1 MPHNKIATR
10 KGHQGWMKE
19 EGPYFIFPGGGT
31 MFPDRALPYI
41 DKLRRFM
48 PIKSGII
55 RTALD
60 MGYEWPKKEKE
71 WEEIQAV
78 VRALCYELIIAEG
91 NMADTRRWA
100 TRVAYYKNTLKVKVG
115 TPAICNVMDM
125 NAFFGGFAATL
136 ETDPVW
142 VIIIVLARKPLT
154 LNIIYDRGLI
164 EVYHDWC
171 EPFSTYPRTYDLIYV
186 ASIDSLTKLPGSR
199 NSSCSLVDLMA
210 EIEGTAVIQDLPEN
224 IDLTEL
230 RKRIRRKI
238 FRTTPMKV
246 LSIRYRFCASID
258 PITYDSFDI
267 KGARSLEVMVQT
279 HLASRTPYIELYVQ
293 FASPNDTFAAAV

>member
-31 MFPDRALPYI
+31 MFPNRALPYI

-60 MGYEWPKKEKE
+60 MGYGWPKKEKE
-71 WEEIQAV
+71 WEELQAV
-78 VRALCYELIIAEG
+78 ARALCYELIIADG
-91 NMADTRRWA
+91 NTAETRRWA

-115 TPAICNVMDM
+115 TPALCNVMDM

-142 VIIIVLARKPLT
+142 VMNIVLARKPLT
-154 LNIIYDRGLI
+154 LDIIYDRGLI

-171 EPFSTYPRTYDLIYV
+171 EPFSAYPRTYDLIYV

-210 EIEGTAVIQDLPEN
+210 EIDQMLRPEGTAVIQDLPEV
-224 IDLTEL
+224 I
-230 RKRIRRKI
+230 KKVVRIAHILSWVTTINNKEPESHGRGKI
-238 FRTTPMKV
+238 LVATKTFW
-246 LSIRYRFCASID
+246 
-258 PITYDSFDI
+258 
-267 KGARSLEVMVQT
+267 
-279 HLASRTPYIELYVQ
+279 HL
-293 FASPNDTFAAAV
+293 